1 MKNDYAGQ
9 ISRDP
14 LTASV
19 LSKVT
24 DPAPSQGR
32 GKRPDGGTTPLRTEL
47 AGLTSSRIRM
57 TKNSLR
63 IYESLPEMETIVTIA
78 TSSIL
83 STKDLV
89 NASLIYDCEDKDI
102 PLAVRD
108 ALNEVTR
115 EYFNATRKL
124 PKKAYRWIYDA
135 MKWKGASPVLV
146 MSDSGFDDTFSL
158 RKVAGESNRSNDIRE
173 HLASTLQRVSE
184 QRGFLGEIKKKEE
197 KANLLDRQML
207 ALESL
212 IGGGS
217 TRATGPQTMELD
229 LASAFQPILDEYA
242 AKFKVATE
250 SNKESGAFKFN
261 TQLSTKMSLSLTDN
275 CEILKLPK
283 MARKLARE
291 SQGQNVQTG
300 YLSEQAYDG
309 TGPGKS
315 LDGATK
321 PEDLNLGRDRLTLAD
336 LVEHDT
342 NQPVEMK
349 PYAEMP
355 RLAFGQKNTLDYT
368 EIVLPASSTAPVTM
382 GGDTRNPIGW
392 LTIIDDMGNFVNANS
407 TMYGDVNFYNYLSD
421 NGMAD
426 STINRA
432 YSGLGHSNVAPEIAQ
447 RLSNR
452 FGELAEDYFTESLGT
467 AMGGVELDIPMTE
480 TFVKVLLTRHLAK
493 RHTQVLYIPAENL
506 AYFATA
512 YDEDGF
518 GVSLPERSFVI
529 STVRMALLFAYMNA
543 SVLNA
548 ARFMQYDIELSPDD
562 MNGQETVDRL
572 KSDILNSFNRRMPQ
586 WGNMD
591 DAWSMA
597 ANANIAFNV
606 VGNQY
611 YSSHKVSMSDTTP
624 EYKTPDMDFDNEL
637 LRRTARLAWVDPD
650 LVLNP
655 ENIEFASQIFSKS
668 LIMTSQIQAAQEE
681 LSEPLSNYVKA
692 GIKASPVV
700 QADMLKALVKLLGI
714 ETKTGEVHEE
724 LQKLNGYI
732 QAYTAAVK
740 VTIPPP
746 DTSAAAS
753 QMELFDKRVEF
764 IDKIVDIVVNDTVVA
779 KINEANLDFQGDELK
794 ALVRAYYLRNWM
806 SQQGMETDLLNL
818 ITDKGE
824 QADNIKAISDETRDT
839 LEMLLRLGKRT
850 GSKVETVLNSI
861 GAETDPEAAPDM
873 GGEAGETS
881 DAGTDDEGLDG
892 LDDGL
897 DDGTDGGTGTDDAP
911 PTDDDTPPDE
921 DADNL
926 DGGDTGADTPPTD
939 DASTAGE
946 ADPDGDLAG
955 LMGEPG
961 ADKAP

>member
-1 MKNDYAGQ
+1 MKNDYTGQ
-9 ISRDP
+9 LARDP
-14 LTASV
+14 LAAAVMT
-19 LSKVT
+19 KVT

-47 AGLTSSRIRM
+47 AGLTSSRIRS
-57 TKNSLR
+57 TKNALR

-78 TSSIL
+78 TSSML

-89 NASLIYDCEDKDI
+89 NAALIYDCEDKDV

-108 ALNEVTR
+108 ALNEVVR
-115 EYFNATRKL
+115 GYFNDTRKL
-124 PKKAYRWIYDA
+124 PKKVYRWVYDA

-146 MSDSGFDDTFSL
+146 MSDSGFDETFSL
-158 RKVAGESNRSNDIRE
+158 RKVAGESTRSVDLRE
-173 HLASTLQRVSE
+173 HLSNALKRVSE
-184 QRGFLGEIKKKEE
+184 QRGFLGEIKKKVETP
-197 KANLLDRQML
+197 KLLDRQML

-212 IGGGS
+212 IGVNKS
-217 TRATGPQTMELD
+217 RAGGPQSLEID
-229 LASAFQPILDEYA
+229 LSAAFKPILDEYTA
-242 AKFKVATE
+242 TFKVARE
-250 SNKESGAFKFN
+250 SAKGNQTFQFN
-261 TQLSTKMSLSLTDN
+261 SQLSTTMNLSLTDN

-283 MARKLARE
+283 MAQRLARE
-291 SQGQNVQTG
+291 SQGQQVPSS

-309 TGPGKS
+309 TGPGKV
-315 LDGATK
+315 LNGATK
-321 PEDLNLGRDRLTLAD
+321 PEDLNLGRDRLTLSD

-342 NQPVEMK
+342 NQPVDTK

-355 RLAFGQKNTLDYT
+355 RLAFGQKNNLDYT
-368 EIVLPASSTAPVTM
+368 EIVLPASSTVPVTM

-407 TMYGDVNFYNYLSD
+407 TMYGDVNFYNYLTD
-421 NGMAD
+421 TGMAD

-432 YSGLGHSNVAPEIAQ
+432 YAGLGHSNFAPEIAQ

-452 FGELAEDYFTESLGT
+452 FGELAEDYFTEALGT

-529 STVRMALLFAYMNA
+529 STVRMSLLFAYMNA

-624 EYKTPDMDFDNEL
+624 EYKSPDMDFDNEL

-700 QADMLKALVKLLGI
+700 QAKMLEKLVKLLGV
-714 ETKTGEVHEE
+714 ETKTGEFHEE
-724 LQKLNGYI
+724 LAKLNGYI
-732 QAYTAAVK
+732 QTYTANVK

-753 QMELFDKRVEF
+753 QMDLFDKRVEF
-764 IDKIVDIVVNDTVVA
+764 IDKIVDIVVNDTLVS

-794 ALVRAYYLRNWM
+794 ALVRAYYIRNWM

-818 ITDKGE
+818 VTDTDE
-824 QADNIKAISDETRDT
+824 QADNIKAISDEARDSIQ
-839 LEMLLRLGKRT
+839 MLLRLGKRAGT
-850 GSKVETVLNSI
+850 KVTTVLNSI
-861 GAETDPEAAPDM
+861 GAEPDPEAAPESD
-873 GGEAGETS
+873 TS
-881 DAGTDDEGLDG
+881 AEDTDTAEE
-892 LDDGL
+892 
-897 DDGTDGGTGTDDAP
+897 GTGDDL
-911 PTDDDTPPDE
+911 DTLD
-921 DADNL
+921 
-926 DGGDTGADTPPTD
+926 DGGDTGDDADLGLDDDGSGDTDEPDADGDTPD
-939 DASTAGE
+939 DSETGGD

-955 LMGEPG
+955 LMDEP
-961 ADKAP
+961 DSDDTP

>member
-1 MKNDYAGQ
+1 MKNDYSGQ
-9 ISRDP
+9 IARDP
-14 LTASV
+14 LTSAV
-19 LSKVT
+19 MTKVT

-63 IYESLPEMETIVTIA
+63 MYESLPEMETIVTIA
-78 TSSIL
+78 ASSIL

-89 NASLIYDCEDKDI
+89 NAALIYDCEDKDI

-115 EYFNATRKL
+115 EYFNDTRKL
-124 PKKAYRWIYDA
+124 PKKVYRWIFEA

-158 RKVAGESNRSNDIRE
+158 RKVAGESTKSVDLRE
-173 HLASTLQRVSE
+173 QLTTALGHVSK
-184 QRGFLGEIKKKEE
+184 QRGHLGPIAKKAEE
-197 KANLLDRQML
+197 ESLFNRQIL

-212 IGGGS
+212 IGSKASVGD
-217 TRATGPQTMELD
+217 APQTMELD
-229 LASAFQPILDEYA
+229 IGLAFKPILDEYTE
-242 AKFKVATE
+242 KFKRVAQE
-250 SNKESGAFKFN
+250 STKGAEFKFN
-261 TQLSTKMSLSLTDN
+261 ERLTSKMSLSLTDN
-275 CEILKLPK
+275 FEILKLPK
-283 MARKLARE
+283 MAQRLARE
-291 SQGQNVQTG
+291 SSQGTNVETG
-300 YLSEQAYDG
+300 YLSEQAYEG
-309 TGPGKS
+309 TGAGKK
-315 LDGATK
+315 LQPDGR
-321 PEDLNLGRDRLTLAD
+321 PEDLNLGRDRLKLSDLAD
-336 LVEHDT
+336 HDT
-342 NQPVEMK
+342 GQPVEMK

-355 RLAFGQKNTLDYT
+355 RLAFGQKNKLDYT
-368 EIVLPASSTAPVTM
+368 EIVLPAASTAPVTM

-407 TMYGDVNFYNYLSD
+407 TMYGDVNFCNYLTD
-421 NGMAD
+421 TGMAD

-432 YSGLGHSNVAPEIAQ
+432 YGGLGNSNVAPEIAQ

-452 FGELAEDYFTESLGT
+452 FGELAEDYFTEALGT

-480 TFVKVLLTRHLAK
+480 TFIKVLLTRHLAK

-529 STVRMALLFAYMNA
+529 STVRMSLLFAYMNA

-591 DAWSMA
+591 DAWAMA

-700 QADMLKALVKLLGI
+700 QAEMLKALVKLLGI
-714 ETKTGEVHEE
+714 ETKEGQVHEE

-764 IDKIVDIVVNDTVVA
+764 IDKIVDIVVNDTIVS

-818 ITDKGE
+818 VTDTAE
-824 QADNIKAISDETRDT
+824 QADNIKAISDEAKDSMQ
-839 LEMLLRLGKRT
+839 MLLRLGKRA
-850 GSKVETVLNSI
+850 GSKIETVLASI
-861 GAETDPEAAPDM
+861 GAEPDPEATPEAEPDGAGLDD
-873 GGEAGETS
+873 GG
-881 DAGTDDEGLDG
+881 EGLDG
-892 LDDGL
+892 LDEDNPDGGSGDPDDQGGADDLDGL
-897 DDGTDGGTGTDDAP
+897 DDGTDQTDAGTD
-911 PTDDDTPPDE
+911 TDTADDGTAT
-921 DADNL
+921 AD
-926 DGGDTGADTPPTD
+926 DDTGADP
-939 DASTAGE
+939 DA
-946 ADPDGDLAG
+946 DLAG
-955 LMGEPG
+955 VLGG
-961 ADKAP
+961 DATGDDKLPE